1 MFIVIT
7 ISKPQNLSV
16 ANVTSRSIT
25 LTWLAPKDGKD
36 VVTNYTLNYQIAND
50 HLDNDLDNNLYAK
63 QLGNIYNCTITNLSK

>member
-1 MFIVIT
+1 MFVVTT

-36 VVTNYTLNYQIAND
+36 AVTNYTVTFAINND
-50 HLDNDLDNNLYAK
+50 TYVKL
-63 QLGNIYNCTITNLSK
+63 LGNIYNCTITNLSK